1 MVKLTKS
8 MTLNVIKKVNG
19 LSCINDCIVLPFATG
34 MAISL
39 TLLALKST
47 KPEAE
52 YVLWPRIDQKTCLK
66 SILTANLKP
75 IVIQPKIEGDEIFT
89 NLEQIEEKIQIL

>member
-1 MVKLTKS
+1 MVKLTKA
-8 MTLNVIKKVNG
+8 MTLNVIKKVCG

-34 MAISL
+34 MSITLSLL
-39 TLLALKST
+39 TLKGL

-52 YVLWPRIDQKTCLK
+52 YVIWPRIDQKTCLK

-75 IVIQPKIEGDEIFT
+75 LVI
-89 NLEQIEEKIQIL
+89 